1 MRYRRSVIARSQGNV
16 DGLRKVKSS
25 AGRSAGRGTAPA
37 ANHSFEYPS
46 LEQES
51 DMSSAKTTT
60 NHDEIRRW
68 VEKRGG
74 HPAVV
79 AATENSRGKSGGLL
93 RIDYDE
99 PGGNDDDRLHRI
111 TWDEFFR
118 IFDENDIAFLHDP
131 EGDSRFSKFVQ
142 KEGADR

>member
-1 MRYRRSVIARSQGNV
+1 
-16 DGLRKVKSS
+16 
-25 AGRSAGRGTAPA
+25 
-37 ANHSFEYPS
+37 
-46 LEQES
+46 
-51 DMSSAKTTT
+51 MSSAKTTT
-60 NHDEIRRW
+60 NHDEIRKW

-79 AATENSRGKSGGLL
+79 AATESGGRGGGLL

-118 IFDENDIAFLHDP
+118 IFDDNDLAFLRDP
-131 EGDSRFSKFVQ
+131 DGDSRFSKFVA
-142 KEGADR
+142 KESAGS

>member
-1 MRYRRSVIARSQGNV
+1 
-16 DGLRKVKSS
+16 
-25 AGRSAGRGTAPA
+25 
-37 ANHSFEYPS
+37 
-46 LEQES
+46 
-51 DMSSAKTTT
+51 MSSAKTTT

-79 AATENSRGKSGGLL
+79 SSTENSRGRDGGLL

-99 PGGNDDDRLHRI
+99 PRGNDDDRLHRI
-111 TWDEFFR
+111 TWNEFFR

-142 KEGADR
+142 KESADR

>member
-1 MRYRRSVIARSQGNV
+1 
-16 DGLRKVKSS
+16 
-25 AGRSAGRGTAPA
+25 
-37 ANHSFEYPS
+37 
-46 LEQES
+46 
-51 DMSSAKTTT
+51 MSSAKTTT
-60 NHDEIRRW
+60 DHEAIRKW

-79 AATENSRGKSGGLL
+79 AATEGSRGSDGGLL

-131 EGDSRFSKFVQ
+131 DGESRFSKFVQ
-142 KEGADR
+142 KESANR

>member
-1 MRYRRSVIARSQGNV
+1 
-16 DGLRKVKSS
+16 
-25 AGRSAGRGTAPA
+25 
-37 ANHSFEYPS
+37 
-46 LEQES
+46 
-51 DMSSAKTTT
+51 MSSARTTT
-60 NHDEIRRW
+60 NHDEIRKW

-79 AATENSRGKSGGLL
+79 AATEDSRGKGGGLL

-111 TWDEFFR
+111 TWDEFFS

-131 EGDSRFSKFVQ
+131 ESDSRFSKFVA
-142 KEGADR
+142 KESADR